1 MLQESERVGDGRRN
15 GSKGGGGRVFVS
27 EASPPP
33 RDGDRRRGR
42 NASGIGDDIEKM
54 LVGSIGLPPVIVVNG
69 DVGGPVIIEI
79 KICPSDGNASTGVE
93 KKGGVRKRG
102 PSR

>member
-1 MLQESERVGDGRRN
+1 M
-15 GSKGGGGRVFVS
+15 
-27 EASPPP
+27 
-33 RDGDRRRGR
+33 
-42 NASGIGDDIEKM
+42 GDDIEKM

-79 KICPSDGNASTGVE
+79 KICPSDGNANTGVE
-93 KKGGVRKRG
+93 EKSGVRKRG

>member
-1 MLQESERVGDGRRN
+1 MGDN
-15 GSKGGGGRVFVS
+15 F
-27 EASPPP
+27 
-33 RDGDRRRGR
+33 
-42 NASGIGDDIEKM
+42 EKM
-54 LVGSIGLPPVIVVNG
+54 LVSRVGLPPVIVVDG

-93 KKGGVRKRG
+93 EKSGVRKRG